1 MAGTLS
7 LGRFPSIP
15 SMLDALIEGT
25 PLSSEEAEAMMN
37 AVFDGETDPALVAG
51 LLVALRG
58 KGETDDELTG
68 MVRSMLGHAQRVE
81 LSVPAID
88 VVGTGGDAKHSVNI
102 STMAALTI
110 AGAGMAVAKH
120 GNRSASSSVG
130 AADVLEA
137 LGLAI
142 ELTPAQVASSIEA
155 SGFGFM
161 FAPSFHPAMRFVGPV
176 RKALG
181 VRTTFNFL
189 GPLANPAQP
198 PYFLLGVGSAEI
210 QGKVAHVLGSN
221 GVLRAW
227 VVRSEDGFDELTT
240 SAPSRVIEITGD
252 GSGAY
257 EQRSFTLDPGSL
269 GFVPS
274 GEAALTGGDVAHN
287 AEVVR
292 SVLAGASGPIRDAVV
307 LNAAAGLVIS
317 GHAEDLVAG
326 IGQAERSL
334 DEGRAATVLA
344 SAIEASHVS

>member
-1 MAGTLS
+1 MAGTPS

-15 SMLDALIEGT
+15 SILDALIEGT
-25 PLSSEEAEAMMN
+25 PLSSDEAEATMN

-68 MVRSMLGHAQRVE
+68 MVRSMLGHAQRVK
-81 LSVPAID
+81 LRAPAID
-88 VVGTGGDAKHSVNI
+88 IVGTGGDAKHSVNI
-102 STMAALTI
+102 STMAALAI

-120 GNRSASSSVG
+120 GNRSASSSV
-130 AADVLEA
+130 
-137 LGLAI
+137 
-142 ELTPAQVASSIEA
+142 EA

-198 PYFLLGVGSAEI
+198 PYFLLGVGAAEI

-257 EQRSFTLDPGSL
+257 EQRSFTLDPQSL
-269 GFVPS
+269 GFES
-274 GEAALTGGDVAHN
+274 AAANALTGGDATHN

-292 SVLAGASGPIRDAVV
+292 SVLAGALGPIRDAVV

-334 DEGRAATVLA
+334 DEGRAAQVLA
-344 SAIEASHVS
+344 SAIEASHTI